1 MKKNNLRAKGV
12 WIKKPYMG
20 AVIHCPCYRGKVAAV
35 SRVEGWEVREGG
47 EGMLGRV
54 SLNPERQRAIT
65 TIEA

>member
-1 MKKNNLRAKGV
+1 
-12 WIKKPYMG
+12 MG